1 MPSQHRAPDNRDGGA
16 DYREGGDRARERS
29 RSPPFACRA
38 ALMAMAVA
46 NRAQKAADRCEAAAV
61 QIRNRAEKAA
71 DRCDA
76 AAAHIKLTGMR
87 AEAAALQARLAA
99 IPKAPMQLP
108 RMDGIPKA
116 PMQLP
121 TPRPIPMSSI
131 PTTPATAA
139 ALANSGAFGPMSAP
153 RVSSP
158 AASASSPVCSSGG
171 GGILCRGCRFCSRG
185 ACSDGDDSDSAD
197 SREEWR
203 DEVCEVWEEYY
214 HPEPRG

>member
-16 DYREGGDRARERS
+16 DYREGGDSARERS
-29 RSPPFACRA
+29 RSPPFAYRA
-38 ALMAMAVA
+38 ALLAMAAA
-46 NRAQKAADRCEAAAV
+46 NRARVAADRCTAAAV

-99 IPKAPMQLP
+99 
-108 RMDGIPKA
+108 IPKA